1 MTLKR
6 LAIASIAT
14 VMMLVLQPAHAT
26 SQAGLAKQWA
36 TYSRDAS
43 VRAPAYRFPYHH
55 CFEQAAQRHD
65 MPVTLLLAV
74 ARGESDFNV
83 TARSKANAHG
93 LMQILWP
100 ATARD
105 LGFNRITELYD
116 PCRNVDAGTRY
127 LKQMLARYDGDLHL
141 ALAAYNYGPR
151 RIPVGAE
158 EIPQGAAWYS
168 GYIFRHLG
176 FVLGSGNHGSPSD
189 TPYDAE
195 RKILLV
201 EFAAPYR
208 AEAFVETMEAASPQ
222 LRLDWFRV
230 EAGRFQVVMSYSS
243 DAELASARIR
253 LARSGFEIAEG
264 ELP

>member
-1 MTLKR
+1 MMRLFSVAGVCML
-6 LAIASIAT
+6 LAILFTASASAT
-14 VMMLVLQPAHAT
+14 PQSTLSDA
-26 SQAGLAKQWA
+26 WA
-36 TYSRDAS
+36 RYSRDAAQQS
-43 VRAPAYRFPYHH
+43 PAYRFPYQH
-55 CFEQAAQRHD
+55 CFDEAAQRHE

-83 TARSKANAHG
+83 TARSKADAHG

-100 ATARD
+100 GTAQD
-105 LGFNRITELYD
+105 LGFSRVSELYE
-116 PCRNVDAGTRY
+116 PCRNVDAGARY
-127 LKQMLARYDGDLHL
+127 LKQMLKRYDGDLHL

-158 EIPQGAAWYS
+158 RIPQGAEWYS

-176 FVLGSGNHGSPSD
+176 YVLGDGRRAVPSG
-189 TPYDAE
+189 TAYDAE

-208 AEAFVETMEAASPQ
+208 AQAFVDTMEAASPQ

-230 EAGRFQVVMSYSS
+230 EAGRFRVVMSYSS
-243 DAELASARIR
+243 DSELANARAG
-253 LARSGFEIAEG
+253 LAGAGFE
-264 ELP
+264 LDWRD

>member
-1 MTLKR
+1 MIRRFTVCGGCML
-6 LAIASIAT
+6 LAILFSAAAAAT
-14 VMMLVLQPAHAT
+14 PQSTLSDA
-26 SQAGLAKQWA
+26 WA
-36 TYSRDAS
+36 NYSRDAANQS
-43 VRAPAYRFPYHH
+43 PAYRFPYQQ
-55 CFEQAAQRHD
+55 CFDEAARRHA

-83 TARSKANAHG
+83 TARSKADAHG

-100 ATARD
+100 GTARD
-105 LGFNRITELYD
+105 LGFNRVSELYE

-127 LKQMLARYDGDLHL
+127 LKQMLKRYDGDLHL

-151 RIPVGAE
+151 RIPVGADV
-158 EIPQGAAWYS
+158 IPQGAAWYS

-176 FVLGSGNHGSPSD
+176 YVLGNGGRAVP
-189 TPYDAE
+189 PAAAYDAE

-208 AEAFVETMEAASPQ
+208 AEAFVDTMEAALPQ

-230 EAGRFQVVMSYSS
+230 EAGRFRVVMSYSS
-243 DAELASARIR
+243 DSELAAARAG
-253 LARSGFEIAEG
+253 LARSGFEFD
-264 ELP
+264 